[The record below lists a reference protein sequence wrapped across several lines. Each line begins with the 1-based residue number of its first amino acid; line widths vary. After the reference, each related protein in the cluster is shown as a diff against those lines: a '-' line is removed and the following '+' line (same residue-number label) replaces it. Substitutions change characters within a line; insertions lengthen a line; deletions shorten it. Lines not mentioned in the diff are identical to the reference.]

1 MKKQLVFTLMIL
13 ALLAAGILA
22 GMVVYTALFGGPS
35 ITDRQFWVNLFWV
48 LTYVITGVVAL
59 IALFFAVGLVRQS
72 RRVTAPHVA
81 DADLLPVTI
90 IVPTLNEA
98 RVLETC
104 VDSIMASDFPMDRLE
119 VFIAYE
125 KPPKCTDA
133 TPAIAARLAQKYPNV
148 RALPNEGEHVGTKAG
163 ACNICLPLAKGQVIG
178 LYDADHIVHRDA
190 IRRASAQFTADAQL
204 GCIGGKLLVRNMDYN
219 LFTFLIGNEYT
230 VINNFSRFF
239 SELVTGAHLIYGSNV
254 FIRKAAL
261 DAIGGFDEKSLT
273 EDSDLGM
280 KLIAKDY
287 RMIVDYTIESYEQP
301 AVNWHDWWSQRVRWT
316 RGSVDTLKK
325 YLKKSKD
332 DFNSKVLETAFVYSL
347 GTIGLLLTVILMG
360 FVGYLWFVGAVPP
373 TAIIAFGAPFSVL
386 FAAESLLQ
394 IALGRGSL
402 ADLLMSIFV
411 RPWFIF
417 PYTLVGVYAVVLDL
431 LNAPRTWEVNQRIG

>member
-1 MKKQLVFTLMIL
+1 MKNQIVFAMMIIV
-13 ALLAAGILA
+13 LLAVGILA
-22 GMVVYTALFGGPS
+22 GIVVYTALFGGPS

-48 LTYVITGVVAL
+48 LTYVITGAVAL
-59 IALFFAVGLVRQS
+59 IALFFAVGLARQS
-72 RRVTAPHVA
+72 RRVTAPA
-81 DADLLPVTI
+81 MNDAELLPLTI
-90 IVPTLNEA
+90 IIPALNEE

-104 VDSIMASDFPMDRLE
+104 VNSILASSFPMDKLDII
-119 VFIAYE
+119 IAYE
-125 KPPKCTDA
+125 KPPKCSDS
-133 TPAIAARLAQKYPNV
+133 TPQIAQQLASKYQNV
-148 RALPNEGEHVGTKAG
+148 RAVANEGAHVGTKAG
-163 ACNICLPLAKGQVIG
+163 ACNICLPYAKGNVIG
-178 LYDADHIVHRDA
+178 LYDADHIVHHDA
-190 IRRASAQFTADAQL
+190 IRRASARFTADTQL

-219 LFTFLIGNEYT
+219 LFTFIIGNEYT

-239 SELVTGAHLIYGSNV
+239 SEMITGAHLIYGSNV
-254 FIRKAAL
+254 FISKSAL

-280 KLIAKDY
+280 KLINKNY

-325 YLKKSKD
+325 YMSKSKD
-332 DFNSKVLETAFVYSL
+332 EINAKVLQTAVVYSL

-360 FVGYLWFVGAVPP
+360 FVGYLLLMGVVPP
-373 TAIIAFGAPFSVL
+373 YAIIAFIAPFAVL

-394 IALGRGSL
+394 IALGRGSV

-431 LNAPRTWEVNQRIG
+431 INAPRTWEVNQRIG

>member
-1 MKKQLVFTLMIL
+1 MKKQIVFITMIL
-13 ALLAAGILA
+13 VLLAMGMIA

-48 LTYVITGVVAL
+48 LTYVIMGIVAL
-59 IALFFAVGLVRQS
+59 IALFFAVGLALQS
-72 RRVTAPHVA
+72 RRVTAPKIA
-81 DADLLPVTI
+81 DSDLLPVTI

-98 RVLETC
+98 KVLETC
-104 VDSIMASDFPMDRLE
+104 VESIMASDFPMDKLE
-119 VFIAYE
+119 VYIAYE
-125 KPPKCTDA
+125 KPPKCTDG
-133 TPAIAARLAQKYPNV
+133 TPEIAARLAHKYPNV
-148 RALPNEGEHVGTKAG
+148 IAMPNEGTHMGTKAG
-163 ACNICLPLAKGQVIG
+163 ACNCCLPLAKGKVIG
-178 LYDADHIVHRDA
+178 LYDADHVVHRDA
-190 IRRASAQFTADAQL
+190 IRRASAQFSADPLL

-219 LFTFLIGNEYT
+219 LFTFIIGNEYT

-239 SELVTGAHLIYGSNV
+239 SELITGAHLIYGSNV
-254 FIRKAAL
+254 FIRKEAL
-261 DAIGGFDEKSLT
+261 ERIGGFDEKSLT

-280 KLIAKDY
+280 RLINMNY

-325 YLKKSKD
+325 YLRKSRD
-332 DFNSKVLETAFVYSL
+332 EINSKVIQTAIVYSL
-347 GTIGLLLTVILMG
+347 GTIGLMLTVILMG
-360 FVGYLWFVGAVPP
+360 FVGTLLFKGVVPP
-373 TAIIAFGAPFSVL
+373 EAFIAFGAPFAIL

-394 IALGRGSL
+394 IAQGRGSI

-431 LNAPRTWEVNQRIG
+431 INAPRTWEVNQRIG

>member
-1 MKKQLVFTLMIL
+1 MKKQILFALMIL
-13 ALLAAGILA
+13 TLLALGILA

-35 ITDRQFWVNLFWV
+35 ITDRQFWINLFWV
-48 LTYVITGVVAL
+48 LTSVITGIIAL
-59 IALFFAVGLVRQS
+59 IALFFAVGLAIQS
-72 RRVTAPHVA
+72 RRVRAPVVD

-90 IVPTLNEA
+90 IIPVLNEE
-98 RVLETC
+98 RVLEAC
-104 VDSIMASDFPMDRLE
+104 VGSILASNFPMNKLE
-119 VFIAYE
+119 IIIAYE
-125 KPPKCTDA
+125 KPPKCSDS
-133 TPAIAARLAQKYPNV
+133 TPQIAQRLAGKYPNV
-148 RALPNEGEHVGTKAG
+148 RAIANEGAHVGTKAG
-163 ACNICLPLAKGQVIG
+163 ACNICLPDAKGNVIG
-178 LYDADHIVHRDA
+178 LYDADHVVHPDA
-190 IRRASAQFTADAQL
+190 IRRASAQFTMDSKL

-219 LFTFLIGNEYT
+219 LFTFIIGNEYT

-239 SELVTGAHLIYGSNV
+239 SEMITGAHLIYGSNV
-254 FIRKAAL
+254 FISKSAL

-280 KLIAKDY
+280 KLINKSY

-325 YLKKSKD
+325 YMSKSKD
-332 DFNSKVLETAFVYSL
+332 EINAKVLQTAFVYSL
-347 GTIGLLLTVILMG
+347 GTIGLFLTVILMG
-360 FVGYLWFVGAVPP
+360 FVGYLLLMGVVPP
-373 TAIIAFGAPFSVL
+373 YAIVAFGAPFAIL

-394 IALGRGSL
+394 MTLGRGSI

-431 LNAPRTWEVNQRIG
+431 INAPRTWEVNQRIG

>member
-1 MKKQLVFTLMIL
+1 MKKQIAFTTMIL
-13 ALLAAGILA
+13 VLLAVGVLA
-22 GMVVYTALFGGPS
+22 GMVVYTSLFGGPS

-48 LTYVITGVVAL
+48 LTYVITGIVAL
-59 IALFFAVGLVRQS
+59 IALFFAVGLARQS
-72 RRVTAPHVA
+72 RRVTAPKMP

-98 RVLETC
+98 KVLETC
-104 VDSIMASDFPMDRLE
+104 VESIMASDFPMDRLE

-125 KPPKCTDA
+125 KPPKCTDG
-133 TPAIAARLAQKYPNV
+133 TPEIAARLAAKYPNV
-148 RALPNEGEHVGTKAG
+148 FAVPNEGTHVGTKAG
-163 ACNICLPLAKGQVIG
+163 ACNCCLPRAKGKVIG
-178 LYDADHIVHRDA
+178 LYDADHVVHKDA
-190 IRRASAQFTADAQL
+190 IRRASAQFTADPQL

-239 SELVTGAHLIYGSNV
+239 SEMVTGAHLIYGSNV
-254 FIRKAAL
+254 FIHKDAL
-261 DAIGGFDEKSLT
+261 ERIGGFDEKSLT

-280 KLIAKDY
+280 RLINMNY

-325 YLKKSKD
+325 YLSKSRD
-332 DFNSKVLETAFVYSL
+332 EINSKVVQTAIVYSL

-360 FVGYLWFVGAVPP
+360 FVGTLWIMGAVP
-373 TAIIAFGAPFSVL
+373 AEAVIAFGAPFAIL

-394 IALGRGSL
+394 IALGRGSIL
-402 ADLLMSIFV
+402 DLLMSIFV

-431 LNAPRTWEVNQRIG
+431 INAPRTWEVNQRIG

>member
-1 MKKQLVFTLMIL
+1 MKKQIAFTVLFLVLIVL
-13 ALLAAGILA
+13 GVLA
-22 GMVVYTALFGGPS
+22 GSIVYTALFGGPS

-48 LTYVITGVVAL
+48 LTYVITGIVAL
-59 IALFFAVGLVRQS
+59 IALFFAVGLAWES
-72 RRVTAPHVA
+72 RRVTAPKI
-81 DADLLPVTI
+81 DDKDLLPVTI

-98 RVLETC
+98 KVLETC
-104 VDSIMASDFPMDRLE
+104 VESIMASAFPMDRLE

-125 KPPKCTDA
+125 RPPKCTDG
-133 TPAIAARLAQKYPNV
+133 TPEIAARLARKYPNV
-148 RALPNEGEHVGTKAG
+148 YALPNEGSHVGTKAG
-163 ACNICLPLAKGQVIG
+163 ACNCCLDRATGKIIG
-178 LYDADHIVHRDA
+178 LYDADHVVHRDA
-190 IRRASAQFTADAQL
+190 IRRASAQFSADPKL

-219 LFTFLIGNEYT
+219 LFTFIIGNEYT

-239 SELVTGAHLIYGSNV
+239 SELITGAHLIYGSNV
-254 FIRKAAL
+254 FIHKDAL
-261 DAIGGFDEKSLT
+261 DRIGGFDEKSLT

-280 KLIAKDY
+280 RLINMNY

-325 YLKKSKD
+325 YLSKSKD
-332 DFNSKVLETAFVYSL
+332 EINSKVVQTAIVYSL
-347 GTIGLLLTVILMG
+347 GTIGLLLTVMLMG
-360 FVGYLWFVGAVPP
+360 FVGYLLLMGAVPP
-373 TAIIAFGAPFSVL
+373 EAVIAFGMPFAIL

-431 LNAPRTWEVNQRIG
+431 INAPRTWEVNQRIG